1 MKKNFFKY
9 SLAFLLV
16 MLMIMPV
23 LPVRADEVFDLETN
37 LSSIAEVTID
47 AGNGN
52 MRIATK
58 DVTGNDIADDYF
70 DSDGSYTIHIPENS
84 FSLPYEVRFFLGGGK
99 QHTILLRLMT
109 V

>member
-37 LSSIAEVTID
+37 LSSYAYRNERC
-47 AGNGN
+47 N
-52 MRIATK
+52 RK
-58 DVTGNDIADDYF
+58 
-70 DSDGSYTIHIPENS
+70 
-84 FSLPYEVRFFLGGGK
+84 
-99 QHTILLRLMT
+99 
-109 V
+109 